1 MQQLPFK
8 DRRAF
13 RKWLKEHGA
22 DETGLWLVLYKKGAN
37 RATIS
42 YDEAVEEALCFG
54 WIDSVV
60 NTIDAESHRQKFTP
74 RGPKSSWSKSN
85 LERIEKLIAAQQ
97 MTAAGLKVVP
107 DDWRQRLKELR
118 NAEAIPKPS
127 GPPQIPADVKKAIV
141 ANSKASAYFKTLPP
155 GYLRTTLKWID
166 DAKREETRARRIKE
180 FVAITARSERIGVK

>member
-1 MQQLPFK
+1 
-8 DRRAF
+8 
-13 RKWLKEHGA
+13 
-22 DETGLWLVLYKKGAN
+22 
-37 RATIS
+37 
-42 YDEAVEEALCFG
+42 
-54 WIDSVV
+54 
-60 NTIDAESHRQKFTP
+60 
-74 RGPKSSWSKSN
+74 
-85 LERIEKLIAAQQ
+85 